1 MSVQT
6 GWPSTGWRGWKAW
19 MAWKSQSENKHL
31 HLSRHPMTGEG
42 WAGWCGWQAREEGVT
57 GQGVSEG
64 EKLEGEEVDVVGQE
78 VGGVA
83 VEGVPVR
90 VAMEV
95 ALGWWQQVSLR
106 LWFGVVQC
114 LQVLPCSSL
123 AAPDKVWGV
132 WVCRCHCGR
141 SWCTPKH
148 ASLWPSSAWRK
159 HNPSKYSGKIRIP
172 FLRPNWVGSRRT
184 QVTYQTSLTSI
195 YLLATCY
202 YTCTHLCLSCNSLY
216 SSRRITAPARVS
228 RRIATLRSKLQQDFP
243 PGPDE
248 LQLLGLCG
256 VCGWRGSSIPRF
268 GLMIALTNTG
278 WMESSRNGCRLLN
291 IRLWGWGGIW
301 REVGMVTGWPSCIA
315 ASLIQWGGV
324 MECSLM

>member
-1 MSVQT
+1 MFTVVPRSWNPPPKSQCIHKPCFTYCSSAIGSFLVLLLGQVEGFICPPDVTIQLRKKNMVIIEVFLIKLQFYCICFFLSFFFVNKALQWLTKCKLHVLKFWNVNLLYFAVYYTHKHRVQETSCNPCHSHRLLEEITHILWEFKQMSVQT

-57 GQGVSEG
+57 GQGVLEG
-64 EKLEGEEVDVVGQE
+64 EKLEGEEVDMVGQE

-90 VAMEV
+90 AAMEV

-159 HNPSKYSGKIRIP
+159 HNTK
-172 FLRPNWVGSRRT
+172 
-184 QVTYQTSLTSI
+184 
-195 YLLATCY
+195 
-202 YTCTHLCLSCNSLY
+202 
-216 SSRRITAPARVS
+216 
-228 RRIATLRSKLQQDFP
+228 
-243 PGPDE
+243 
-248 LQLLGLCG
+248 
-256 VCGWRGSSIPRF
+256 
-268 GLMIALTNTG
+268 
-278 WMESSRNGCRLLN
+278 
-291 IRLWGWGGIW
+291 
-301 REVGMVTGWPSCIA
+301 
-315 ASLIQWGGV
+315 
-324 MECSLM
+324 